1 MVTIYDLLLAS
12 ILGICGSDASIA
24 YPFTYIERGLT
35 REINLYLVIKIGLSG
50 VKFNDPCVFG
60 GRDTV
65 RVVEQ
70 RGELH
75 TRSTV
80 SARTI
85 ILVIL
90 NGFAAKRFS
99 LIIFYWMGVS
109 GRSRG
114 GRCW

>member
-1 MVTIYDLLLAS
+1 MLIKIGLS
-12 ILGICGSDASIA
+12 GSF
-24 YPFTYIERGLT
+24 YGIERGLT
-35 REINLYLVIKIGLSG
+35 KEINLYMVIKIGLSG
-50 VKFNDPCVFG
+50 VKFNDPFVLG

-75 TRSTV
+75 ARSTV

-99 LIIFYWMGVS
+99 LSIFYWMGMS